1 MSTEN
6 KDTESTSEAPIQAGA
21 LTQLLSQYR
30 TDARLGHEQVSE
42 ALCLPVS
49 SVKALENEEF
59 DKLPEPPY
67 VRGYLRTYSRLANKD
82 AAEAIKIYDKLHGGK
97 PSTTASYHY
106 SLNKKSGEVKP
117 PLLSES
123 GVRLG
128 VLALFL
134 GIVGLITMQPTIN
147 QWMKDTWNSFSSEQ
161 STTQGN
167 KLPGENL
174 IDVNI
179 LTGNIPGNLPI
190 SDKPETTNAAEKKT
204 ETETESTTNNIENN
218 QNPNTTAASVQ
229 SENMDTAAAPTS
241 STQLEN
247 TDTTDTSAQQENTDT
262 TNKTTQE
269 TSENTT
275 ENKPKNEKSNTETT
289 PPTVGDIKL
298 KLVFSNEAWIRIRGK
313 DKKTVFEALNP
324 ANSEKELTLSPP
336 VKFRIGS
343 ANGVKVYVNGEE
355 KDISEYIKGS
365 VANFSIE

>member
-67 VRGYLRTYSRLANKD
+67 VRGYLRTYSRLAGKD

-106 SLNKKSGEVKP
+106 SLNKKSGEIKP

-123 GVRLG
+123 SVRLG

-147 QWMKDTWNSFSSEQ
+147 QWMKDTWDSFSSEQ
-161 STTQGN
+161 STPKGN

-179 LTGNIPGNLPI
+179 LTGDIPGNLPI
-190 SDKPETTNAAEKKT
+190 SDTPKTTNTIQNTEKKT
-204 ETETESTTNNIENN
+204 EAESTANNIEDS
-218 QNPNTTAASVQ
+218 QNPDAMTAS
-229 SENMDTAAAPTS
+229 TA

-247 TDTTDTSAQQENTDT
+247 TDTTDPLTPTV
-262 TNKTTQE
+262 TQE
-269 TSENTT
+269 VSENTT
-275 ENKPKNEKSNTETT
+275 ANKPEDETSNTDTT

-298 KLVFSNEAWIRIRGK
+298 KLVFTNEAWIRIRGK

>member
-6 KDTESTSEAPIQAGA
+6 KETESTSEATIQAGA

-67 VRGYLRTYSRLANKD
+67 IRGYLRTYSRLADKD
-82 AAEAIKIYDKLHGGK
+82 ASEAIKIYDKLHGGSS
-97 PSTTASYHY
+97 PTTASYHY

-123 GVRLG
+123 SVRLG
-128 VLALFL
+128 VLALLL
-134 GIVGLITMQPTIN
+134 GILGLITMQPTIN
-147 QWMKDTWNSFSSEQ
+147 QWIKDTWNSFSSEQ
-161 STTQGN
+161 NTTKGN
-167 KLPGENL
+167 KLPRENL
-174 IDVNI
+174 IDVNV
-179 LTGNIPGNLPI
+179 LTGDIPGNLPV
-190 SDKPETTNAAEKKT
+190 SDKPETTNTT
-204 ETETESTTNNIENN
+204 ETKIESATNNIDNNSNTTMASAQPENMDA
-218 QNPNTTAASVQ
+218 TAASTSTQ
-229 SENMDTAAAPTS
+229 PENMDTTA
-241 STQLEN
+241 
-247 TDTTDTSAQQENTDT
+247 TTDTISAA
-262 TNKTTQE
+262 TQE
-269 TSENTT
+269 VSESTT
-275 ENKPKNEKSNTETT
+275 ENKPEDETSNTDTT
-289 PPTVGDIKL
+289 SPTVGEVKL
-298 KLVFSNEAWIRIRGK
+298 KLVFENESWIRIRDK

-324 ANSEKELTLSPP
+324 AKSEKEITLSPP

>member
-6 KDTESTSEAPIQAGA
+6 KETESTSEAPIQAGA

-67 VRGYLRTYSRLANKD
+67 VRGYLRTYSRLADKD
-82 AAEAIKIYDKLHGGK
+82 ATEAIKIYDKLHGGK

-123 GVRLG
+123 SIRLG
-128 VLALFL
+128 VLALLL

-147 QWMKDTWNSFSSEQ
+147 QWMKDTWASFSSEQ
-161 STTQGN
+161 STQGN

-174 IDVNI
+174 IDVNA

-190 SDKPETTNAAEKKT
+190 SNKPETTN
-204 ETETESTTNNIENN
+204 TTNDIENN
-218 QNPNTTAASVQ
+218 QNLDTTTASVQ
-229 SENMDTAAAPTS
+229 PENMDATATSS

-247 TDTTDTSAQQENTDT
+247 TDTTDTTPA
-262 TNKTTQE
+262 TQE
-269 TSENTT
+269 VSESTT
-275 ENKPKNEKSNTETT
+275 ENKPEDETNNTNTETT

-298 KLVFSNEAWIRIRGK
+298 KLVFANEAWIRIQGK

>member
-6 KDTESTSEAPIQAGA
+6 KETESTSEAPIQAGA

-67 VRGYLRTYSRLANKD
+67 IRGYLRTYSRLAEKD
-82 AAEAIKIYDKLHGGK
+82 ATEAIKIYDKLHGGK

-106 SLNKKSGEVKP
+106 SLNKKAGEVKP

-123 GVRLG
+123 SVRLG
-128 VLALFL
+128 ILALSL

-147 QWMKDTWNSFSSEQ
+147 QWMKDTWDSFSSEQ
-161 STTQGN
+161 NTTQGN

-174 IDVNI
+174 IDVNV

-190 SDKPETTNAAEKKT
+190 SDKPEATNTTQNIEQKT
-204 ETETESTTNNIENN
+204 EIESTTNNIENN
-218 QNPNTTAASVQ
+218 QNPNITTAS
-229 SENMDTAAAPTS
+229 TTS
-241 STQLEN
+241 STQPEN
-247 TDTTDTSAQQENTDT
+247 TNTADTSTQQANTNATNT
-262 TNKTTQE
+262 TPTVPQE
-269 TSENTT
+269 TSESTT
-275 ENKPKNEKSNTETT
+275 ENKPENKTSNTNTETT
-289 PPTVGDIKL
+289 PPPVEDIKL
-298 KLVFSNEAWIRIRGK
+298 KLKLVFTNESWIRIRGK

-324 ANSEKELTLSPP
+324 ANSEKELVLSPP
-336 VKFRIGS
+336 LKFRIGS
-343 ANGVKVYVNGEE
+343 ANGVRVYVNDEE

>member
-6 KDTESTSEAPIQAGA
+6 KETESTSEAPIQAGA

-67 VRGYLRTYSRLANKD
+67 VRGYLRTYSRLAEKD

-123 GVRLG
+123 SVRLG
-128 VLALFL
+128 VLALLL

-147 QWMKDTWNSFSSEQ
+147 QWMKDTWDSFSSEQ
-161 STTQGN
+161 NTTQGN

-174 IDVNI
+174 IDINV

-190 SDKPETTNAAEKKT
+190 SDKPETTNTEKKT
-204 ETETESTTNNIENN
+204 EIESTTNNIENS
-218 QNPNTTAASVQ
+218 QDPNITTAS
-229 SENMDTAAAPTS
+229 TS
-241 STQLEN
+241 STQPEN
-247 TDTTDTSAQQENTDT
+247 MDAADTSTQQANTNT
-262 TNKTTQE
+262 TPTVPQE
-269 TSENTT
+269 TSESITK
-275 ENKPKNEKSNTETT
+275 NKPEDETSNTNTETT
-289 PPTVGDIKL
+289 PPTIGDIKL
-298 KLVFSNEAWIRIRGK
+298 KLVFANEAWIRIRGK

-355 KDISEYIKGS
+355 KDISEYIRGS

>member
-6 KDTESTSEAPIQAGA
+6 KETENTSETPIQAGA

-67 VRGYLRTYSRLANKD
+67 VRGYLRTYARLADQD
-82 AAEAIKIYDKLHGGK
+82 ASEAVKIYNKLHGGRA
-97 PSTTASYHY
+97 PTTATYHY
-106 SLNKKSGEVKP
+106 SLNKKAGEAKP

-123 GVRLG
+123 SVRFG
-128 VLALFL
+128 ILALLL
-134 GIVGLITMQPTIN
+134 GILGLITMQPTIN
-147 QWMKDTWNSFSSEQ
+147 QWMKDTWDSFSSEQ
-161 STTQGN
+161 DTIQGN

-179 LTGNIPGNLPI
+179 LTGNIPGNLPV
-190 SDKPETTNAAEKKT
+190 SDTPETTRTVESTMSNVNNVDPTTTNAA
-204 ETETESTTNNIENN
+204 
-218 QNPNTTAASVQ
+218 SV
-229 SENMDTAAAPTS
+229 
-241 STQLEN
+241 
-247 TDTTDTSAQQENTDT
+247 QQENTDVNAT
-262 TNKTTQE
+262 STSTQSEDTNTADATPVGSQE
-269 TSENTT
+269 VTENTT
-275 ENKPKNEKSNTETT
+275 ENKPEDETSTADTTSLTE
-289 PPTVGDIKL
+289 GKIKL
-298 KLVFSNEAWIRIRGK
+298 KLVFSNEAWIRIQGK

-336 VKFRIGS
+336 IKFRIGS
-343 ANGVKVYVNGEE
+343 ANGVKVYVNGQE
-355 KDISEYIKGS
+355 KDITEYIKGS